1 MEEPIPNQ
9 PTEPATELPLGKQK
23 KHLPEVLTVRDWK
36 EYIGESLLIVFSVLL
51 ALVLTEYFNS
61 LHEKQQ
67 VKEVVKQLK
76 EELIK
81 NKQSEEAQYAY
92 HLQVLKNID
101 TALNNPAVAQKF
113 INNGAINLNV
123 IAPQGVISADLNDVA
138 WQIAKQNNIVARI
151 DLDTYSI
158 LTNIYANQLKITNAE
173 GEIGRVLLS
182 WESRRPENLRTTLLL
197 IRDNYHGWAVD
208 RAPAL
213 LKLYQQAIDK
223 LEAY

>member
-1 MEEPIPNQ
+1 MEEPIPSQ

-23 KHLPEVLTVRDWK
+23 RHLPEVLTVRDWK

-76 EELIK
+76 EELIR
-81 NKQSEEAQYAY
+81 NKQLEEGQYAY
-92 HLQVLKNID
+92 HQQVLKNID

-113 INNGAINLNV
+113 INNGAIKLDV

-208 RAPAL
+208 RVPAL